1 MALIDPP
8 IPKLGVTGAQPAT
21 DIVDALED
29 IRDEINGGLDNTNLA
44 PRCVTRDSWLEGA
57 YGGEGVWRTSSLDL
71 NAILVGGSPDPL
83 FPSFLYGQQTFD
95 PGLTLRA
102 APDYPGLNVLR
113 QWVASITYSKVG
125 AVASPTVNDPTNE
138 LEVIGQQSAFM
149 GLATETYFS
158 ATIPGSDGIRT
169 RYTQHLAG
177 YDTWATSGSTMASVP
192 WDAAGAVGG
201 TPFYW
206 KIRAT
211 GASLAN
217 GFFTIHNLTF
227 RYRDMEF

>member
-1 MALIDPP
+1 VALIDPP

-95 PGLTLRA
+95 PGLTLRTSA
-102 APDYPGLNVLR
+102 EYPGINVLR
-113 QWVASITYSKVG
+113 QWTASITYSKAG

-138 LEVIGQQSAFM
+138 LEVIGQQ
-149 GLATETYFS
+149 ATGGGFFTDTQFS

-169 RYTQHLAG
+169 RYTQYLAG
-177 YDTWATSGSTMASVP
+177 YDTWGAGGSVMASEP
-192 WDAAGAVGG
+192 WGGAGFVGSS
-201 TPFYW
+201 FYW